1 MFSFPCLFW
10 LPPYVHG
17 GSFRFFRDMPLFI
30 LIHDAIPVKETHPM
44 TEKELRKLNRYQLLE
59 LLIMQTKRADELQ
72 AQLEQAQQEL
82 ESREIQME
90 SIGSIAEASI
100 QVSGILEAA
109 QNAADLFLNAA
120 RQRTEELER
129 EKTAE
134 AALITENAQA
144 EAKRI
149 LANARQEAAWI
160 LSYAKERSDD
170 ISKEVE

>member
-1 MFSFPCLFW
+1 
-10 LPPYVHG
+10 
-17 GSFRFFRDMPLFI
+17 
-30 LIHDAIPVKETHPM
+30 M

-160 LSYAKERSDD
+160 LSYAKDRSDD